1 MPPASTAR
9 FRAIRAFPNGQAA
22 CSQAAA
28 LPAAQEAIDQQMM
41 ARCIELSR
49 TASREGEFPF
59 ACVISSGAD
68 VLVETTNRVVRDN
81 DISHHAELVA
91 VAQAHKLRGG
101 AQLTDC
107 TLYANVEPCPM
118 CSFAIRESGIARVV
132 FSIKSP
138 LMGGHSRWNI
148 LEDTTVC
155 SHMPEVF
162 SPAPQVVPGFLAKEA
177 ARAWRRWNPIIWGVI
192 RLRGIFGGR

>member
-1 MPPASTAR
+1 MPPASAAR
-9 FRAIRAFPNGQAA
+9 FRAIRIFPNGQTA
-22 CSQAAA
+22 CPQEAVH
-28 LPAAQEAIDQQMM
+28 PAAQEAIDRQMM

-49 TASREGEFPF
+49 TAPREGEFPF
-59 ACVISSGAD
+59 ACVIGSGTE

-81 DISHHAELVA
+81 DISHHAELIA

-101 AQLTDC
+101 AKLTDC

-118 CSFAIRESGIARVV
+118 CSFAIRESGVGRVV

-138 LMGGHSRWNI
+138 LMGGFTRWNI
-148 LEDTTVC
+148 LEDTGVC

-162 SPAPQVVPGFLAKEA
+162 SPAPKVVPGFLAKEA